1 MTCRR
6 MPLTHPGTSIRD
18 SMEAMGWS
26 VAACA
31 QRLGDYAREPVTA
44 SEPTYRYFPRDGG
57 VVVGTYRLK
66 QRQVLG
72 CADKHV
78 AGSIGSGRHR
88 WACCDF
94 DNLDR
99 LHPSGTLDQEIA
111 QHGDCQQQHHVH
123 GDQHPHRGVLDLIDE
138 LLQDTN
144 LSLAD
149 ATRQTLGRS
158 VRADDLFVDDASIV
172 IIYLR
177 GLRQPISGRGRAR
190 PSEGDDSNR
199 Q

>member
-1 MTCRR
+1 MTLLRGASPQKGVRR
-6 MPLTHPGTSIRD
+6 LFLRNDSAGVPWTNSATCWDSAWRLRTTYDLSTDASYASRD
-18 SMEAMGWS
+18 E
-26 VAACA
+26 
-31 QRLGDYAREPVTA
+31 YAREPVTA

-72 CADKHV
+72 CADKPV

-123 GDQHPHRGVLDLIDE
+123 GDQHPHRRC
-138 LLQDTN
+138 
-144 LSLAD
+144 SLPCAP
-149 ATRQTLGRS
+149 R
-158 VRADDLFVDDASIV
+158 
-172 IIYLR
+172 
-177 GLRQPISGRGRAR
+177 RAR
-190 PSEGDDSNR
+190 PHRRAASRHQPLSRRCHPPGPR
-199 Q
+199 